1 MMGLKVEAHKR
12 ASLERYELF
21 TFILH
26 HLLNAAFGEAGRQDV
41 QTIMNF
47 FAHGAKKCHAD
58 ELVVFYC
65 LAKRLLIAAI
75 AYAVH
80 L

>member
-1 MMGLKVEAHKR
+1 MNRRTKQEESPAAPSLLQIMGLKVEAHKR

-26 HLLNAAFGEAGRQDV
+26 HLLNAALGEAGRKDV

-47 FAHGAKKCHAD
+47 FAHGAKKCHAG
-58 ELVVFYC
+58 
-65 LAKRLLIAAI
+65 
-75 AYAVH
+75 
-80 L
+80 